1 MDLPSQPPSS
11 EETKQQHIHSSE
23 EAPIQPSPDADSLPE
38 ETHPQSVNPVTEEAP
53 TQSAPVVDSLPEEA
67 NPQSV
72 NQAPEEVPTESAPVA
87 DSLPEETQSQSVNPV
102 TEEVPTES
110 APVVDSLPE
119 ETQSQSMNPI
129 AEGVPE
135 QSAETSEP
143 LADET
148 VPQIASLDQDETV
161 PQITSLDQ
169 DEEDEDEDLEDEE
182 ETRSG
187 VFIGR
192 GLLIAIGCA
201 VVIVALMAT
210 LLVVV
215 TRPKDPPT
223 DWIASYTPPAT
234 ASTPAGGKILY
245 YLHWTNQNGSLKGQ
259 LQLATVSNGALQSA
273 TAATIGLYSKDNHV
287 IYVVITLNGQASTL
301 AGTINDNNDTLTLD
315 SPGATTPG
323 GGLIFHTG
331 SANDYKLA
339 TKNLGAKK

>member
-23 EAPIQPSPDADSLPE
+23 EAPIQPSPDADSLTE
-38 ETHPQSVNPVTEEAP
+38 ETQPQSANPVTEETP
-53 TQSAPVVDSLPEEA
+53 TP
-67 NPQSV
+67 
-72 NQAPEEVPTESAPVA
+72 SAPVA
-87 DSLPEETQSQSVNPV
+87 DSLSEEIQPLH
-102 TEEVPTES
+102 
-110 APVVDSLPE
+110 AD
-119 ETQSQSMNPI
+119 PI
-129 AEGVPE
+129 IEGIPE
-135 QSAETSEP
+135 QPASTSEP
-143 LADET
+143 LTEET
-148 VPQIASLDQDETV
+148 E

-169 DEEDEDEDLEDEE
+169 DKTEPQITSLDQDKTEPQITSLDQDEEEEDEDEDLEDEE

-234 ASTPAGGKILY
+234 AGTPAGGKILY

-259 LQLATVSNGALQSA
+259 LQLATVTNGALQSA
-273 TAATIGLYSKDNHV
+273 TATTVGLYSKDNHI
-287 IYVVITLNGQASTL
+287 IYVVITLSGQASTL

-315 SPGATTPG
+315 APGTTTPG
-323 GGLIFHTG
+323 NGLIFHTG

-339 TKNLGAKK
+339 AKNLGAKK

>member
-11 EETKQQHIHSSE
+11 EEPKQQHIHSSE
-23 EAPIQPSPDADSLPE
+23 EAPIQPSPDADSLTEETQPQNVNPITEEAPTESAPVADSLPE
-38 ETHPQSVNPVTEEAP
+38 ESQPQSVNPVIE
-53 TQSAPVVDSLPEEA
+53 D
-67 NPQSV
+67 
-72 NQAPEEVPTESAPVA
+72 VPTESAPVA
-87 DSLPEETQSQSVNPV
+87 DSLPEEIQPLHADPIV
-102 TEEVPTES
+102 EDVP
-110 APVVDSLPE
+110 
-119 ETQSQSMNPI
+119 
-129 AEGVPE
+129 G
-135 QSAETSEP
+135 QSAATSEP

-148 VPQIASLDQDETV
+148 E

-169 DEEDEDEDLEDEE
+169 DEEEDEDLEVEE

-192 GLLIAIGCA
+192 GLLIAIACG

-234 ASTPAGGKILY
+234 AGTPAGGKILY

-259 LQLATVSNGALQSA
+259 LQLETVSNGALQSA

-339 TKNLGAKK
+339 AKNLGAKK